1 MILSSW
7 MRRSSHSW
15 EGVRD
20 ERARKKR
27 KKSKKSKKS
36 VSGNWSE
43 SHDFS
48 IILLFL
54 LQLVLC

>member
-1 MILSSW
+1 MMLSSW

-20 ERARKKR
+20 ERARTKSRKR
-27 KKSKKSKKS
+27 
-36 VSGNWSE
+36 VTGNCFE
-43 SHDFS
+43 SYDFS
-48 IILLFL
+48 IVLLFL